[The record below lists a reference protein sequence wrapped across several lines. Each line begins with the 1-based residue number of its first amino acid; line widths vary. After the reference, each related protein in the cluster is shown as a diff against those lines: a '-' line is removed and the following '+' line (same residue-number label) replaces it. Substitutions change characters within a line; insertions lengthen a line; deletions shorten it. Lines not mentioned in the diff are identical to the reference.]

1 MKHSHPVLTHQQ
13 KLSLI
18 KNGMMAKE
26 CVPKEK
32 KYLNKVS
39 PKKAAADKLAKDE
52 NRDTELV
59 KFFKSAMKRMTGYC
73 TNCFLRTETQVY
85 SAAIFSICHILDK
98 RETMCPSVRTHPC
111 NWIELCPSCHQEF
124 DTPPFEKDK
133 TLWDKRE
140 EMGIW
145 ETVRDKLT
153 MVYPD
158 LAESER
164 RHFPESVLKFM
175 EKNNFGE

>member
-1 MKHSHPVLTHQQ
+1 MSYFENLRLQ
-13 KLSLI
+13 KLGLAPRTT
-18 KNGMMAKE
+18 GAK
-26 CVPKEK
+26 
-32 KYLNKVS
+32 
-39 PKKAAADKLAKDE
+39 PKKPMKKFSDKKLAEMKEQKDE
-52 NRDTELV
+52 NGDTELV
-59 KFFKSAMKRMTGYC
+59 RFFKSAMKRMTGHC
-73 TNCFLRTETQVY
+73 ANCFLRTETQVY

-133 TLWDKRE
+133 TLWDKRQ

-145 ETVRDKLT
+145 EVVRDRLI
-153 MVYPD
+153 MVYPN
-158 LAESER
+158 LAEEER

-175 EKNNFGE
+175 EKNKFG